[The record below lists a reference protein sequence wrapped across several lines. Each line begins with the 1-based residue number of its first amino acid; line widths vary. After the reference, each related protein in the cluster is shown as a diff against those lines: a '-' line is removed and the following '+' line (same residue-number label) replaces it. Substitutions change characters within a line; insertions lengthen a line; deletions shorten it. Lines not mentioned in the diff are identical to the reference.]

1 MDTER
6 KNFWETIANSQVW
19 KDFWLSE
26 DVAKMETEITQKI
39 LSMQTTD
46 PHQISYHRGRLAAIQ
61 QLRNLPA
68 ALLKVEEDI
77 LRLQAEHAAKAEEEL
92 LRTTGRGERSWLQKL
107 SDHLPRISN

>member
-1 MDTER
+1 MDIER
-6 KNFWETIANSQVW
+6 KNFWERIANSQVW

-39 LSMQTTD
+39 LSMHTTD

-68 ALLKVEEDI
+68 ALLKVEEEM
-77 LRLQAEHAAKAEEEL
+77 LRYEVEQAAKAEEESL
-92 LRTTGRGERSWLQKL
+92 KSTGRGERSWTQKL
-107 SDHLPRISN
+107 MDHLPRISN